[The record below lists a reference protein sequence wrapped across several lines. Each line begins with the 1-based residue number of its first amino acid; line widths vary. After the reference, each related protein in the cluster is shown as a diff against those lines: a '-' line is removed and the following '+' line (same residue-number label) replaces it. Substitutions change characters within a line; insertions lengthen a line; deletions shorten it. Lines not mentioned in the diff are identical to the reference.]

1 VSEPTYHIADILR
14 QKAGQYELTI
24 FHPDAVAWLESQL
37 FEKRGHPYLK
47 CLASG
52 KDRRAHPEEI
62 VRQLYVKKL
71 MDDYGYPQERIEV
84 EKPVVFGSDVGKKR
98 ADIVI
103 MQEQDPDAAYIIVE
117 VKKPR
122 RKDGIEQLKSYC
134 NAEGSPIA
142 VWTNGGEVVAMHR
155 VDPNL
160 YRALSDLPNVHQT
173 LEAITAE
180 RVTLAE

>member
-1 VSEPTYHIADILR
+1 MRGPLPSIIKT
-14 QKAGQYELTI
+14 T
-24 FHPDAVAWLESQL
+24 PD
-37 FEKRGHPYLK
+37 
-47 CLASG
+47 
-52 KDRRAHPEEI
+52 EEEQ
-62 VRQLYVKKL
+62 R
-71 MDDYGYPQERIEV
+71 ERTHVPHCRHTAPKGRPI
-84 EKPVVFGSDVGKKR
+84 R
-98 ADIVI
+98 
-103 MQEQDPDAAYIIVE
+103 E